1 MTATAQLSRP
11 SRWWVLSDYSEMVKR
26 SLRHVAADPDQLV
39 TVTLQP
45 VLTLALMY
53 FFLGG
58 AIQAG
63 TRQNYLDYLTP
74 GVFIVMAGFAAITT
88 ATSVASDLLQ
98 GVVDRFRTL
107 PMAKSA
113 VVAGHVISDLPRS
126 LIGLAVTVAAALL
139 FGFRSPASPGAWA
152 AVIGIVLLVTFTL
165 SWVAAVIGLLGTSL
179 EVVQQVSAVI
189 VIPVFLSNTLVPT
202 DTMPAWLRVVAAN
215 QPLSQAADSIRALLA
230 GAPLGDHL
238 WLALVELVG
247 VSVIAFSAAALLF
260 RRRTRR

>member
-1 MTATAQLSRP
+1 MTLTMQHPRP
-11 SRWWVLSDYSEMVKR
+11 SRWWVLSDYYEMVKR
-26 SLRHVAADPDQLV
+26 SLRHIASDPDQLV

-63 TRQNYLDYLTP
+63 TTQNYLDFLIP
-74 GVFIVMAGFAAITT
+74 GVLIVMAGFAAITT

-107 PMAKSA
+107 PMAKPA

-126 LIGLAVTVAAALL
+126 LIGLAVTIVVGL
-139 FGFRSPASPGAWA
+139 FMGFRSPAGVGAWA
-152 AVIGIVLLVTFTL
+152 GAIGIVLLVTFTL
-165 SWVAAVIGLLGTSL
+165 SWIAAVIGLLGTSL

-189 VIPVFLSNTLVPT
+189 IIPVFLSNALVPT
-202 DTMPAWLRVVAAN
+202 DTMPAWLQVVAAN
-215 QPLSQAADSIRALLA
+215 QPLSQATDCIRALLA
-230 GAPLGDHL
+230 GTPLGDHL
-238 WLALVELVG
+238 WLALVELTG
-247 VSVIAFSAAALLF
+247 VTVVAFTTAALLF